1 MILMSE
7 FQKGGILVC
16 RILDVSG
23 SKSEPFQIIAAIAI
37 LMIFDIKKAK
47 NSICSNSC
55 VIILARFSKQ
65 IIQTFFG

>member
-23 SKSEPFQIIAAIAI
+23 SKSEPFKIIVAIAI
-37 LMIFDIKKAK
+37 LIIFDIKKAK
-47 NSICSNSC
+47 THLINDI
-55 VIILARFSKQ
+55 VQ
-65 IIQTFFG
+65 IKIDKI